1 MCQPYKHGQYAM
13 KVSLHMMVRDGADVV
28 GRALE
33 PVLGAVGEVCLVDTG
48 STDGTIEV
56 VRDAC
61 SRARVG
67 FDLVELGPERNP
79 DLYFLD
85 EPSSFRRKIS
95 CEHTGCLLLRDWS
108 AARNAGLER
117 CKGQY
122 VLKLD
127 ADDVVLM
134 DKDVLTCLVDQ
145 VVAYLD
151 YHPELTFVV
160 SPYEVM
166 SPDGRGELDYE
177 CLYTRM
183 WRNIP
188 EVRFC
193 EVMHEN
199 VDWVRRH
206 GNWCTVLE
214 LRLRN
219 TRDGAGPGART
230 SHRNFKVLL
239 RQLEACEALGIAPN
253 AHLCLYF
260 ADESVEVSPELGLE
274 VLQRAQ
280 LLYPHLS
287 PDDVTWALT
296 TEGECL
302 ERLGRPYEAMAMY
315 EQAGYRERGR
325 RALLLRALVMA
336 RLNMSI
342 WRTMMAIA
350 IEANRRLDDA
360 SRALFYPGAAKQ
372 SELARANRLLTT
384 GIVE

>member
-1 MCQPYKHGQYAM
+1 M
-13 KVSLHMMVRDGADVV
+13 KVSLHMMVRNGADVV

-85 EPSSFRRKIS
+85 EPSSFRRQIA
-95 CEHTGCLLLRDWS
+95 CEHTGLPLLRDWS

-117 CKGQY
+117 CSGQY

-127 ADDVVLM
+127 ADDVVLL
-134 DKDVLTCLVDQ
+134 DEHVLTCLVDQ
-145 VVAYLD
+145 VVALLD

-177 CLYTRM
+177 CLYTRL
-183 WRNIP
+183 WRNSP
-188 EVRFC
+188 GVRFC

-199 VDWVRRH
+199 VDWLRTTDRW

-214 LRLRN
+214 LRFRN
-219 TRDGAGPGART
+219 TRDGAGPGVRT
-230 SHRNFKVLL
+230 PHRNFKVLL
-239 RQLEACEALGIAPN
+239 RQYEACEALGIAPN
-253 AHLCLYF
+253 AHLCLYL
-260 ADESVEVSPELGLE
+260 ADESVEVAPELGLE
-274 VLQRAQ
+274 VLQQ
-280 LLYPHLS
+280 VQMLYPHLS
-287 PDDVTWALT
+287 PDDALWGLT

-302 ERLGRPYEAMAMY
+302 ERLGLPLKAVEKY
-315 EQAGYRERGR
+315 EQASFHGLGGERS
-325 RALLLRALVMA
+325 LLLRSLVMA
-336 RLNMSI
+336 KENHVGWQDVMTEAL
-342 WRTMMAIA
+342 
-350 IEANRRLDDA
+350 EANRGL
-360 SRALFYPGAAKQ
+360 LFPSGAKQ
-372 SELARANRLLTT
+372 SEMARANRILTT